1 MASVIVCSS
10 RLLRVRSPEIQ
21 HTPITKT
28 TARTMLPTGR
38 QKGSWNVR
46 RINTLFLTT
55 LSPSKSSNRKKC
67 LLSYMSREFRRL
79 AMKEFKHLPGLDLIR
94 VFGILVVV
102 FYHYQVETAVRGLCP
117 ADFLPAMEPLVQVA
131 VYTMT
136 LLSGSCLCWQEKS
149 RSWSMKRYLWGRFLA
164 IYPLFWLCFFPIF
177 IYSDI
182 ICGNNEGVA
191 PWKLLLSIVGV
202 DGYFQ
207 SFTPTFYKIG
217 EWYLGCILFLYAVFP
232 VLWRMIRRRGVVFAA
247 VGALFAWLACCF
259 VENPGQLYPTL
270 IGQLPLFFMGIFLGG
285 CLPSL
290 WIPGILAG
298 MTTLVLYGLGCPEY
312 WIVTAA
318 SVGVFVMVFY
328 LGQLLLFCGPFLQK
342 ALHWLSRRCFGVFL
356 VHHLA
361 ITLVIVPVLVNHRV
375 TPLYW
380 VSGLLLL
387 TVGSFVIS
395 FLLDG
400 LSRSIIKFLAERVVT

>member
-1 MASVIVCSS
+1 
-10 RLLRVRSPEIQ
+10 
-21 HTPITKT
+21 
-28 TARTMLPTGR
+28 MLAGKKP
-38 QKGSWNVR
+38 QLVHEA
-46 RINTLFLTT
+46 
-55 LSPSKSSNRKKC
+55 LSLGTFSG
-67 LLSYMSREFRRL
+67 
-79 AMKEFKHLPGLDLIR
+79 HLP
-94 VFGILVVV
+94 
-102 FYHYQVETAVRGLCP
+102 
-117 ADFLPAMEPLVQVA
+117 
-131 VYTMT
+131 
-136 LLSGSCLCWQEKS
+136 S
-149 RSWSMKRYLWGRFLA
+149 FLA
-164 IYPLFWLCFFPIF
+164 LLFSHFF
-177 IYSDI
+177 YSDI

-232 VLWRMIRRRGVVFAA
+232 VLWRMIRRRGVVLAA

-318 SVGVFVMVFY
+318 SIGVFVMMFY

-380 VSGLLLL
+380 VGGLLLL

>member
-1 MASVIVCSS
+1 
-10 RLLRVRSPEIQ
+10 
-21 HTPITKT
+21 
-28 TARTMLPTGR
+28 
-38 QKGSWNVR
+38 
-46 RINTLFLTT
+46 
-55 LSPSKSSNRKKC
+55 
-67 LLSYMSREFRRL
+67 
-79 AMKEFKHLPGLDLIR
+79 MKEFKHLPGLDLIR

-177 IYSDI
+177 FYSDI

-232 VLWRMIRRRGVVFAA
+232 VLWRMIRRRGVVLAA

-318 SVGVFVMVFY
+318 SIGVFVMVFY

-400 LSRSIIKFLAERVVT
+400 LSRSIIKFLAESIVT

>member
-1 MASVIVCSS
+1 
-10 RLLRVRSPEIQ
+10 
-21 HTPITKT
+21 
-28 TARTMLPTGR
+28 
-38 QKGSWNVR
+38 
-46 RINTLFLTT
+46 
-55 LSPSKSSNRKKC
+55 
-67 LLSYMSREFRRL
+67 
-79 AMKEFKHLPGLDLIR
+79 MKEFKHLPGLDLIR

-164 IYPLFWLCFFPIF
+164 ICPLFWLCFFPIF
-177 IYSDI
+177 FYSDI

-232 VLWRMIRRRGVVFAA
+232 VLWRMIRRRGVVLAA

-318 SVGVFVMVFY
+318 SIGVFVMVFY

-380 VSGLLLL
+380 VGGLLLL

-400 LSRSIIKFLAERVVT
+400 LSRSIIGTQRIVLMKESSS

>member
-1 MASVIVCSS
+1 
-10 RLLRVRSPEIQ
+10 
-21 HTPITKT
+21 
-28 TARTMLPTGR
+28 
-38 QKGSWNVR
+38 
-46 RINTLFLTT
+46 
-55 LSPSKSSNRKKC
+55 
-67 LLSYMSREFRRL
+67 
-79 AMKEFKHLPGLDLIR
+79 MKEFKHLPGLDLIR

-259 VENPGQLYPTL
+259 VENPGQLYSTL

-312 WIVTAA
+312 WIVTTA

-328 LGQLLLFCGPFLQK
+328 LGQLLLF
-342 ALHWLSRRCFGVFL
+342 
-356 VHHLA
+356 
-361 ITLVIVPVLVNHRV
+361 
-375 TPLYW
+375 
-380 VSGLLLL
+380 
-387 TVGSFVIS
+387 
-395 FLLDG
+395 
-400 LSRSIIKFLAERVVT
+400 

>member
-1 MASVIVCSS
+1 
-10 RLLRVRSPEIQ
+10 
-21 HTPITKT
+21 
-28 TARTMLPTGR
+28 
-38 QKGSWNVR
+38 
-46 RINTLFLTT
+46 
-55 LSPSKSSNRKKC
+55 
-67 LLSYMSREFRRL
+67 
-79 AMKEFKHLPGLDLIR
+79 MKEFKHLPGLDLIR

-247 VGALFAWLACCF
+247 VRALFAWLS
-259 VENPGQLYPTL
+259 L
-270 IGQLPLFFMGIFLGG
+270 IHI
-285 CLPSL
+285 
-290 WIPGILAG
+290 
-298 MTTLVLYGLGCPEY
+298 
-312 WIVTAA
+312 
-318 SVGVFVMVFY
+318 
-328 LGQLLLFCGPFLQK
+328 
-342 ALHWLSRRCFGVFL
+342 
-356 VHHLA
+356 
-361 ITLVIVPVLVNHRV
+361 
-375 TPLYW
+375 
-380 VSGLLLL
+380 
-387 TVGSFVIS
+387 
-395 FLLDG
+395 
-400 LSRSIIKFLAERVVT
+400 

>member
-1 MASVIVCSS
+1 MSS
-10 RLLRVRSPEIQ
+10 RFSSRYGAAGPSGGIHHDSPFWILLVLAGKKPQLVHE
-21 HTPITKT
+21 
-28 TARTMLPTGR
+28 A
-38 QKGSWNVR
+38 
-46 RINTLFLTT
+46 
-55 LSPSKSSNRKKC
+55 LSLGTFSG
-67 LLSYMSREFRRL
+67 
-79 AMKEFKHLPGLDLIR
+79 HLP
-94 VFGILVVV
+94 
-102 FYHYQVETAVRGLCP
+102 
-117 ADFLPAMEPLVQVA
+117 
-131 VYTMT
+131 
-136 LLSGSCLCWQEKS
+136 S
-149 RSWSMKRYLWGRFLA
+149 FLA
-164 IYPLFWLCFFPIF
+164 LLFSHFF
-177 IYSDI
+177 YSDI

-400 LSRSIIKFLAERVVT
+400 LSRSIIKFLAKRVVT